1 MPEVKVL
8 APAKDFTG
16 IVRDQNDKVVQLNS
30 FIGRRIKRAT
40 RVGNRVAVHLV
51 KAPPGEL
58 LVFETPGDYERVIL
72 REFVPS

>member
-8 APAKDFTG
+8 ASAKDFTG
-16 IVRDQNDKVVQLNS
+16 IVRNQDDKVVKLEG

-51 KAPPGEL
+51 AAPPGEL
-58 LVFETPGDYERVIL
+58 LVFETPEDYERVIL